1 MLNFFSYLNFTN
13 EKFQIKIFKNLIL
26 IFLNFETDYLFGTLK
41 YESKVSKDDLLRI
54 LKNIVQDAYSFS
66 KLQNY
71 DIYFKEEE
79 VSNCI
84 LDLLKQCRCRSLE
97 EC

>member
-54 LKNIVQDAYSFS
+54 LKNIVKDAYSFS
-66 KLQNY
+66 RLQNY

-84 LDLLKQCRCRSLE
+84 IDLLKIMTGFKHS
-97 EC
+97 

>member
-84 LDLLKQCRCRSLE
+84 IDLLKIMTGFKHS
-97 EC
+97 

>member
-84 LDLLKQCRCRSLE
+84 LDLLKIMTGFKHS
-97 EC
+97 